1 MLLLMILL
9 AFSTSKGVLP
19 AHVQLVVHQDHQVLS
34 CQAAF
39 WLCVH
44 QHAVAAPPQ
53 VHDLALLLVELYV
66 VPVSPFLQLVQG
78 HLEDEPFLPF
88 LSFEEVI
95 HEY

>member
-1 MLLLMILL
+1 MFNSLFTRTTRYFPVRLL
-9 AFSTSKGVLP
+9 SGYVLT
-19 AHVQLVVHQDHQVLS
+19 
-34 CQAAF
+34 
-39 WLCVH
+39 

-78 HLEDEPFLPF
+78 HLDDEPFLPF